1 MTWARGSGEAGRS
14 AYPWLMFLIGVSF
27 GLIASNRLI
36 LKAQAQKRPAPSVT
50 NVPPAGQV
58 ADDARPADAP
68 LVAADPATNPSLAE
82 PRSTGA
88 TVHDLLVRPYRFPFA
103 RRTSLLQVCNH
114 LKQTLKVP
122 VVLDIAAMGR
132 QDVEPEDT
140 VQLELEGVRLK
151 TGLKLLLDQV
161 GLTYHV
167 VAEDNLLIITD
178 REGSEEPLDR
188 VWSEL
193 QAMHREIHDVQDAID
208 ELTDYVAVEKGDGP
222 RVRKPTIVEEMEEDV
237 PRKDEDP
244 REKPEGAAK
253 KPRGAENSVPSPRS
267 NSSRVPLVGPG
278 RPL

>member
-1 MTWARGSGEAGRS
+1 MIRKSF
-14 AYPWLMFLIGVSF
+14 PWLMLVVGVSF
-27 GLIASNRLI
+27 GLLASNRLI
-36 LKAQAQKRPAPSVT
+36 VFAQAQRSPARPTPNELTLPFGQPDGDPRPAAVAESPA
-50 NVPPAGQV
+50 NPPQ
-58 ADDARPADAP
+58 
-68 LVAADPATNPSLAE
+68 AE
-82 PRSTGA
+82 IRSSTA
-88 TVHDLLVRPYRFPFA
+88 TVHDLLVRPYHFTFSRP
-103 RRTSLLQVCNH
+103 TSLLQVCSQ

-122 VVLDIAAMGR
+122 VVLDIAALGR

-167 VAEDNLLIITD
+167 VTEDNLLIITD

-208 ELTDYVAVEKGDGP
+208 ELTEYLAAEKGDGP
-222 RVRKPTIVEEMEEDV
+222 RMRKPTIIEEMPEEAPQKNEG
-237 PRKDEDP
+237 PRQDP
-244 REKPEGAAK
+244 NAPAK
-253 KPRGAENSVPSPRS
+253 KPNAVEGPAAAPRS
-267 NSSRVPLVGPG
+267 NSTRVPLVGPG